1 MQVAILGAGWLGK
14 ALITALLDKNYK
26 LNASTRSSLKLAEL
40 DALGAKSFLIDY
52 HKDKGV
58 IGDTTFFQC
67 DCLVI
72 CMAPG
77 RKNSGESL
85 YLEALKSYLDI
96 AAELGIKKIIFT
108 SSTGIYGDKTGV
120 VIEDEMLLDT
130 KEKEIQIDVSGQRAL
145 VQAENLVLENKNIN
159 AYVLRLAG
167 LIGPGRKAGKFLT
180 GKKNVT
186 SPNAP
191 VNLVEQS
198 DVVAIISSYIEH
210 EYPKGIYNICAD
222 EHPTRKVF
230 YTRQAMLMGLEAPE
244 FDEKDNA
251 VGRTVS
257 NEKIKKE
264 LNFKFKNLL

>member
-67 DCLVI
+67 DCLII

-130 KEKEIQIDVSGQRAL
+130 KEKEIQIDVSGQWAL

-159 AYVLRLAG
+159 TYVLRLAG
-167 LIGPGRKAGKFLT
+167 LIGPGRKAGKFLA

-198 DVVAIISSYIEH
+198 DVVAIISSFIEN

-222 EHPTRKVF
+222 EHPTRYEF
-230 YTRQAMLMGLEAPE
+230 YSKQAELHSLEVPE
-244 FDEKDNA
+244 FNNFDTKK
-251 VGRTVS
+251 GRIVS
-257 NEKIKKE
+257 NEKVKRVLGFHFRKLE
-264 LNFKFKNLL
+264 